1 MGGACGPTGSTM
13 GSVVRRR
20 SGAWWRFPFSSALVQ
35 AVAVAVH
42 LQDVDMV
49 SKPIQQRPGQ
59 ALGTEH
65 LCPFIER
72 KIGCHQGGAAFI
84 ALAEHLEQQL
94 GAGLGPMST
103 VRTSTC

>member
-1 MGGACGPTGSTM
+1 
-13 GSVVRRR
+13 
-20 SGAWWRFPFSSALVQ
+20 
-35 AVAVAVH
+35 
-42 LQDVDMV
+42 MV

-84 ALAEHLEQQL
+84 ALAEHLEQKL
-94 GAGLGPMST
+94 RAGLG
-103 VRTSTC
+103 